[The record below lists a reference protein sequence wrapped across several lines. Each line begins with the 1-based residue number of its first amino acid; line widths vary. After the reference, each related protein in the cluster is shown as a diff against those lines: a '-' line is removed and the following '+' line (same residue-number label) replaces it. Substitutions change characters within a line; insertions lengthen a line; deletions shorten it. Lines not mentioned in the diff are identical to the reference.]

1 MIRAALAYAL
11 ALLAA
16 GAFYL
21 FYPGY
26 LSFYALILFLA
37 LPLIALL
44 FGLLQR
50 RRYVVG
56 ADLSAHSCRR
66 GEEHQAR
73 FSLSTP
79 GMDPGEEARLTV
91 RVESLLY
98 PQLTLSQELR
108 LHPGEEGRLSLPLEH
123 CGWYRLSVVR
133 CRAAD
138 WLGWMA
144 LGLRAPEPLM
154 TLVLPQ
160 TGQLPYQEEPAP
172 KAGAV
177 LRPRPGGGPGEEYEL
192 RPYRPGDPVN
202 AIHWKLTAKQPTDEP
217 VLRETLEPEK
227 ERWAVGYDHMG
238 PPEALDE
245 VLGQL
250 EALARYLL
258 DKGDPF
264 TVCSFQPED
273 GSVRWYEVDGEKA
286 WDSCYQAISALPA
299 APAGQ
304 GLSDRPRAVPGWAGP
319 IKWIYLTP
327 SGEQEVERL

>member
-11 ALLAA
+11 VLLAA

-26 LSFYALILFLA
+26 LSFCALLLFLA
-37 LPLIALL
+37 LPLLSLL
-44 FGLLQR
+44 FALIQR

-56 ADLSAHSCRR
+56 ADQSAHSCRR

-73 FSLSTP
+73 FSLVTP
-79 GMDPGEEARLTV
+79 AMDPGEEVRLTV
-91 RVESLLY
+91 RLEPLLY
-98 PQLTLSQELR
+98 PQLAVSQELR
-108 LHPGEEGRLSLPLEH
+108 LHPGEEGRLPLPLEH
-123 CGWYRLSVVR
+123 CGWYRLSVTR
-133 CRAAD
+133 CRAED

-144 LGLRAPEPLM
+144 LPLRAPEPLM

-160 TGQLPYQEEPAP
+160 AATLSGQEEPAP
-172 KAGAV
+172 KTGAA

-202 AIHWKLTAKQPTDEP
+202 AIHWKLTAKQPTEEP

-238 PPEALDE
+238 PPQALDG
-245 VLGQL
+245 VLARL
-250 EALARYLL
+250 EALAHYLL
-258 DKGDPF
+258 DKGDGF
-264 TVCSFQPED
+264 TVCSLQPED
-273 GSVRWYEVDGEKA
+273 GSVRWYDVDSQRA

-299 APAGQ
+299 APAG
-304 GLSDRPRAVPGWAGP
+304 LEPSHRPKAVPGWAGP
-319 IKWIYLTP
+319 VKWIYLTP
-327 SGEQEVERL
+327 SEEQEVEGP